1 MICFGNVPAS
11 SVLPIFFD
19 AFSGSTGAS
28 ITISGLAVTDIEVY
42 KGTSM
47 TQRASDNGYALIDT
61 DGIDLDGITGIHGF
75 SIDLSDNS
83 DAGFYAAGSFYTVV
97 VSAVTID
104 SQTVSFI
111 AATFRIVAAEGSAGT
126 PKADVSHFGGTAGT
140 FASGRPEVNTTH
152 FNGTAATASGGR
164 PEVNTTH
171 AAGTAWG
178 SGAIT
183 AASIAADAITAAK
196 VAADVGT
203 EIGTAVWATTTRQ
216 LTGTQTFDLTGN
228 ITGSL
233 SGSVGSVSG
242 AVGSVTGNVGGN
254 VTGSVGSVATGGISS
269 ASFAAGAI
277 NAAAI
282 AADAIGASELAAD
295 AVTEIAGAVWDITL
309 ASHLTGG
316 TTGNALNAAGS
327 AGDPWSTALPGAYSA
342 GSAGYIMGTN
352 LNATVSSRL
361 ASASY
366 TAPLDAA
373 GVRTAVGLAS
383 ANLDTQLDA
392 LPTATENADALL
404 KRDWTSVTGE
414 AARSVLNALR
424 FLRNKWTASGGSL
437 TVYKE
442 DDTTTAWS
450 GTVTTAA
457 SDPVSSIDPS

>member
-1 MICFGNVPAS
+1 MISFGNVPAS

-126 PKADVSHFGGTAGT
+126 PRADVSHFGGTAGT
-140 FASGRPEVNTTH
+140 FS
-152 FNGTAATASGGR
+152 SGR

-233 SGSVGSVSG
+233 SG

-254 VTGSVGSVATGGISS
+254 VTGSVGSVAAGGISS
-269 ASFAAGAI
+269 SSFAAGAI

-450 GTVTTAA
+450 GAVTTAA